1 MPVDVATGVQY
12 TAWED
17 LEIAGQYALGWRRY
31 YSTSLIDRPVTAQGR
46 GWRHGF
52 DVNLLYRDGRYLFQ
66 GPDGA
71 DIVFDDTQQTLDKA
85 GRLLNPHDYELRREG
100 AKLCVYHWHD
110 WESEVHRF
118 VFSRPGVGVSR
129 LERLEFPSTIGLGL
143 KYDGRGRL
151 AEVRQD
157 IEGRA
162 IQLEYGPRGTITALY
177 LESPVASRELIC
189 TFQFDSQ
196 DRLIGAIDG
205 TRVPHQYEYDEQHRL
220 ILERPRSGGAYRM
233 KYDAQGRCIEVSGD
247 HRYGYRRIAY
257 NEPAKV
263 SIVTDS
269 LGRQTT
275 YQLNDRG
282 QVVTEGRPNG
292 AITRREFDDQGRV
305 LATIGPLDQATRYT
319 YDERGNVSEVVHPN
333 GGSLTV
339 AYDDHH
345 LPTSVTEPD
354 GATWTL
360 QQERG
365 ALVGVT
371 DPLGRKLSYVRD
383 DRNLLTEIHTPAGN
397 HIAVRRDDKWSEESY
412 TDGFGLIVRWLLD
425 QRLNT
430 IAVYDARGLVRTLQ
444 YDAQSRLVAVA
455 QADGSREEFVCDA
468 AGQLVKYVDPNGG
481 VISVEYST
489 YSDFVSL
496 TNANGATHRFTT
508 DTESRLTAIT
518 GPQGERATFGYDAV
532 DNRTHAS
539 FFDGRVESY
548 RYDTL
553 NRMISKEKSD
563 GTTLR
568 YVYGATE
575 SIEKVIS
582 DGTVLVENS
591 YDLCGQLLKTVTP
604 SASVLREFDVC
615 GRLVLEQ
622 QDDSV
627 ITYTMGV
634 HGFVETCK
642 RRGAGIDGQRFL
654 YDVRGRLVS
663 LGTLEVAH
671 QLFEYDAA
679 DLVLRRQCGGATEA
693 FEYDAR
699 RRISL
704 QSVIA
709 KAGHD
714 IIRRRFEYDANSNL
728 LLESDALRGDV
739 RYAYGPSGLLLRSD
753 HSVRGSTAY
762 VYDLSGNMLS
772 RGSETFAYG
781 TGNRLVRRGDVAF
794 ESDANGNRTVERSP
808 TGVTRFEWDALDQLV
823 AIVHPDG
830 HRTEYTYD
838 GLGRR
843 TRKTAASGAV
853 TRYFWAGDSLLG
865 VETADG
871 TREYLAPEFYPL
883 AMWDSG
889 VVKHIIVS
897 HRDIPYELLDEN
909 GAIVWTGEYD
919 DWGAPAGPSRI
930 GVDPLLGLPG
940 QQQDSESG
948 LHYTRFRYYDPA
960 DTRFLS
966 PDPWGT
972 IGGLNGFLYAPNA
985 INWTDPLGLSCNK
998 GSHKNSVYVLKKN
1011 GKIVYVGITNRP
1023 PKTRMREHARTT
1035 GKRAKDFDEMVV
1047 IAEGLSRR
1055 QARNIEGSALLNIQK
1070 GDVVH
1075 SDGTAMK
1082 LQNAPRKSQP
1092 GTYCHSYNDNTS
1104 GPGRQVQTP
1113 DDTVN
1118 HLNNNLASYPNP

>member
-31 YSTSLIDRPVTAQGR
+31 YSTSLIDRPATAQGR

-52 DVNLLYRDGRYLFQ
+52 DVNLQYQDGRYLFQ

-71 DIVFDDTQQTLDKA
+71 DIVFDDPQQTFSKT
-85 GRLLNPHDYELRREG
+85 GRLLHPHEHELRREG
-100 AKLCVYHWHD
+100 TKLCVYHWHD

-118 VFSRPGVGVSR
+118 VFSQPGAGSSR
-129 LERLEFPSTIGLGL
+129 LERLEFPSGIGLGL

-157 IEGRA
+157 IERRA

-189 TFQFDSQ
+189 TYRYDDQ
-196 DRLIGAIDG
+196 DRLVGAIDG

-220 ILERPRSGGAYRM
+220 IAERPRGGGSYRM

-247 HRYGYRRIAY
+247 HRYGFRRIAY

-275 YQLNDRG
+275 YQVNEKG

-292 AITRREFDDQGRV
+292 AITRREFDDQGR
-305 LATIGPLDQATRYT
+305 LAVVTGPLDQATRYA
-319 YDERGNVSEVVHPN
+319 YDERGNVAEVVSPN
-333 GGSLTV
+333 GGSLKV
-339 AYDDHH
+339 VYDDHH
-345 LPTSVTEPD
+345 LPLSVTEAD

-365 ALVGVT
+365 ALVAVT
-371 DPLGRKLSYVRD
+371 DPLGRTLSYDRD
-383 DRNLLTEIHTPAGN
+383 DRNLIVAIHTPAGN
-397 HIAVRRDDKWSEESY
+397 HIAVRQDDKWTEESY
-412 TDGFGLIVRWLLD
+412 TDGFGLIVRWQLD
-425 QRLNT
+425 QWLNT

-444 YDAQSRLVAVA
+444 YDTQSRLVAVT

-468 AGQLVKYVDPNGG
+468 AGQLVRYVDPNGNA
-481 VISVEYST
+481 IAVEYGP
-489 YSDFVSL
+489 YSDFLSL
-496 TNANGATHRFTT
+496 TNANGATYRFTT
-508 DTESRLTAIT
+508 DTESRLTRII
-518 GPQGERATFGYDAV
+518 GPQGEQATFEYDAV
-532 DNRTHAS
+532 DNRTRAG
-539 FFDGRVESY
+539 FFDGRVEAY
-548 RYDTL
+548 QYDTL
-553 NRMISKEKSD
+553 NRMVSKEKSD

-575 SIEKVIS
+575 YIEKVIS
-582 DGTVLVENS
+582 DGIVLVENT
-591 YDLCGQLLKTVTP
+591 YDLCSQLLKTVTP
-604 SASVLREFDVC
+604 LSVVSRQFDLC
-615 GRLVLEQ
+615 GRVVVEH

-627 ITYTMGV
+627 ITYTMGS
-634 HGFVETCK
+634 HGFVETC
-642 RRGAGIDGQRFL
+642 RRADAGIDGQRFQ

-663 LGTLEVAH
+663 LGTLDAAQQH
-671 QLFEYDAA
+671 FEYDAA
-679 DLVLRRQCGGATEA
+679 DLVLRRRCGRATES

-704 QSVIA
+704 QRVTA
-709 KAGHD
+709 KAGAD
-714 IIRRRFEYDANSNL
+714 IIQRRFEYDASSNL
-728 LLESDALRGDV
+728 LLEADALRGEV
-739 RYAYGPSGLLLRSD
+739 RYTYGPSGLLLRSD
-753 HSVRGSTAY
+753 HSVRGRTEYAY
-762 VYDLSGNMLS
+762 DMSGNVL
-772 RGSETFAYG
+772 RREDEAFVYA
-781 TGNRLVRRGDVAF
+781 GNRLVRRGDVTF
-794 ESDANGNRTVERSP
+794 ESDANGNRISERSP
-808 TGVTRFEWDALDQLV
+808 AGLTRFEWDPLDQLV
-823 AIVHPDG
+823 AITHPDG
-830 HRTEYTYD
+830 HRTEYAYD

-843 TRKTAASGAV
+843 TRKTAASGSV
-853 TRYFWAGDSLLG
+853 TRYIWAGDSLLG
-865 VETADG
+865 MDTGDETRD
-871 TREYLAPEFYPL
+871 YLVPEFYPL
-883 AMWDSG
+883 AMWNSG
-889 VVKHIIVS
+889 IVRHIIVS
-897 HRDIPYELLDEN
+897 HRDVPYELLDED

-919 DWGAPAGPSRI
+919 DWGAPVDSPRVGI
-930 GVDPLLGLPG
+930 DPLLGLPG

-966 PDPWGT
+966 PDPWAT
-972 IGGLNGFLYAPNA
+972 VGGLNGFLYAPNA

-1035 GKRAKDFDEMVV
+1035 GKRAKDFDQMVV

-1075 SDGTAMK
+1075 GDGTPMK

-1118 HLNNNLASYPNP
+1118 HLNNNLASFPNP